1 MKALIYDLVMLLT
14 TNRTTL
20 GIPDSVRMD
29 RLMEDRDC
37 ISIAMRGMPKVLKEY
52 INGSKQL
59 TATFDVLA
67 ETLEGASDAKNLG
80 AVEWLLSIGAMF
92 EGMKRFSLSDN
103 RTVLRASQT
112 TMPTIVGRNDAG
124 RVSYVMTVS
133 IDYEEHSNGTTDE
146 Y

>member
-80 AVEWLLSIGAMF
+80 AVDWLISIGALV
-92 EGMKRFSLSDN
+92 EGMKRFTLSDN

-133 IDYEEHSNGTTDE
+133 IDYEEQNNGTTD
-146 Y
+146 